1 MSDKSKVR
9 FAATVSYDG
18 ADFYG
23 SQRQPEIRTVQGEIE
38 SATGDLF
45 NTVTPVSLAGR
56 TDAGV
61 HAWGQVASFE
71 AITSLSAE
79 TVERALGDGFQMI

>member
-23 SQRQPEIRTVQGEIE
+23 SQRQREIRPVQGEIE
-38 SATGDLF
+38 SATGD
-45 NTVTPVSLAGR
+45 
-56 TDAGV
+56 
-61 HAWGQVASFE
+61 
-71 AITSLSAE
+71 
-79 TVERALGDGFQMI
+79 